1 MQTTDLKKC
10 ENVSYCLL
18 KIQKMQYV
26 ITFLVSIV
34 VLFGCSNQQNTEVQ
48 KRKIDSNKIKVY
60 LLGTFHFAQ
69 TDSTYDVLEEHHQE
83 SISELCDIIKRQKPD
98 KVFIERMPD
107 YEYQNKMDSL
117 YQVYINMNE
126 ETRKRRN
133 EIWQVAF
140 RVASDLGHSKVYQCD
155 HPGRYGALYRPIS
168 EYAGNNNQTD
178 ILEYKAK
185 GTSKPITSIIDE
197 DSLMQK
203 LTVLEYL
210 QWLNSKEVQSS
221 SHAHYINVFPQ
232 VGQTDV
238 YNYSKDY
245 MIGTELTADWYRRN
259 IYIYSK
265 MINQLDYNEE
275 SIFLIMGNDHI
286 PILKHL
292 FESNP
297 YFEFI
302 ETDDWLKKG

>member
-1 MQTTDLKKC
+1 MKYTL
-10 ENVSYCLL
+10 
-18 KIQKMQYV
+18 
-26 ITFLVSIV
+26 TFLAITIS
-34 VLFGCSNQQNTEVQ
+34 LFGCKNQQNSEVELG
-48 KRKIDSNKIKVY
+48 KIDSNRIKVY

-69 TDSTYDVLEEHHQE
+69 TDSTYDVLEEHHQR
-83 SISELCDIIKRQKPD
+83 SITDLCEIIKRQKPD

-107 YEYQNKMDSL
+107 YEYQNKIDSL
-117 YQVYINMNE
+117 FQVYVHRNE
-126 ETRKRRN
+126 GTRKRRN

-140 RVASDLGHSKVYQCD
+140 RVANDLGHPKVYQCD
-155 HPGRYGALYRPIS
+155 HPGRYGTLYNSIQEYAEKNNQLSILDYKAPGTTKPIS
-168 EYAGNNNQTD
+168 
-178 ILEYKAK
+178 
-185 GTSKPITSIIDE
+185 SIIDE
-197 DSLMQK
+197 DSLMKK
-203 LTVLEYL
+203 LTLLEYL
-210 QWLNSKEVQSS
+210 QWLNSKKVQNS

-232 VGQTDV
+232 IGQTDV

-245 MIGTELTADWYRRN
+245 LLGTELTADWYRRN

-265 MINQLDYNEE
+265 MINQLDYTEK

-302 ETDDWLKKG
+302 ETHNWLKKE